1 GGPRWPRV
9 CRGRWRSWGAWS
21 SSTLPAGGAGHRIR
35 QLGPRQG
42 RRTGEGQ
49 SRTTIFA
56 GRTSVGAGAVRTL
69 RPGPAGDRRARCA
82 SRTPRGRPSG
92 PVVRDRVGPL
102 GTVDE
107 GRDRGLQP
115 ATGTVGSVGG
125 ADTARR
131 RDDHEQETMIQ
142 KLPKKPT
149 AMGPADSFT
158 GDVYLDGIR
167 GAMDGS
173 RLNMAHVH
181 FAPGARTHW
190 HSHPVGQTLFCTD
203 GSGLVV

>member
-1 GGPRWPRV
+1 
-9 CRGRWRSWGAWS
+9 
-21 SSTLPAGGAGHRIR
+21 
-35 QLGPRQG
+35 
-42 RRTGEGQ
+42 
-49 SRTTIFA
+49 
-56 GRTSVGAGAVRTL
+56 
-69 RPGPAGDRRARCA
+69 
-82 SRTPRGRPSG
+82 
-92 PVVRDRVGPL
+92 
-102 GTVDE
+102 
-107 GRDRGLQP
+107 
-115 ATGTVGSVGG
+115 
-125 ADTARR
+125 
-131 RDDHEQETMIQ
+131 MMQ

-203 GSGLVV
+203 GSGLVVSRDGTVLTIEPGQTVCIRPPEVRWRGARADAFRAQRAPRGDDEEGEQVTWLEPVADAEFARANTAARENG

>member
-1 GGPRWPRV
+1 H
-9 CRGRWRSWGAWS
+9 S
-21 SSTLPAGGAGHRIR
+21 SLSRPDPLPSYAHSLSLHDALPISGGAVHRIL

-82 SRTPRGRPSG
+82 SRILRGRPWG
-92 PVVRDRVGPL
+92 LIVRDLVGPL
-102 GTVDE
+102 VTVDA
-107 GRDRGLQP
+107 GRVGGLQTP
-115 ATGTVGSVGG
+115 TGSVGSVGG
-125 ADTARR
+125 AETVRR
-131 RDDHEQETMIQ
+131 RDDHEQETMMQ

-158 GDVYLDGIR
+158 GDVYLD
-167 GAMDGS
+167 
-173 RLNMAHVH
+173 
-181 FAPGARTHW
+181 
-190 HSHPVGQTLFCTD
+190 
-203 GSGLVV
+203 